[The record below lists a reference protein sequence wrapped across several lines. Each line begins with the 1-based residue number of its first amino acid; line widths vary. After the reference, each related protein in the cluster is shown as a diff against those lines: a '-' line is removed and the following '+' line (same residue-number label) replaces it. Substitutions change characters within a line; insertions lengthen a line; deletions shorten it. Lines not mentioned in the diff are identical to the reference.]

1 MKYLFPAAFMSNMFA
16 MTGLMIVLGLA
27 GHSEAA
33 ADVGIVHGVTVALL
47 FAFSSNARPII
58 LNRATRIKT
67 ESILWTRLL
76 LLVPLGVVAF
86 VLSTNLVEVEASLA
100 GALVLRRCVE
110 WIAEIYVCDMELRKD
125 AKRAVL
131 FLLLQMVFMSA
142 VLTWELTDLPM
153 RLLVMFA
160 WATSPL
166 WIRGHLLLGRF
177 SVRSILIEGGVQ
189 LLPHFGS
196 TAVIGIST
204 YVFRLMIFVLVGKS
218 TAGDLYTAFAI
229 GGLLGSVFAQ
239 AVGPTLVLDEAR
251 EAVLRFPSYLKGV
264 MGMMALGGGALFL
277 WGKTIPDQFQWAGK
291 SGFFWTAVGLSLL
304 GGVVM
309 ILAQRTR
316 LRLLQHHQ
324 DKDVYGPDVLI
335 NILIVASVPY
345 LFHLI
350 GKGALPFLYLLSSS
364 LGLVFYGAAKGMS
377 SVTEKLPSWDV
388 PVKTAIALLLLF
400 PIFIQLSGTIFVN
413 RSYNFDSAGSLLL
426 LPIPIS
432 VLACYGGILLLGS
445 FEKAHLAL
453 TVIFLTFVLV
463 FASSATFSFDRRT
476 HEQAK
481 LILMIQYVLPMFG
494 LVLGQQFFS
503 KDDAKTLIAKTGLSV
518 LTVLVPVQLGFTWLY
533 GFVILSPYLFLFSVY
548 QHLQYV
554 PMIFTAIYIFAL
566 FALWDVQRYRVALVL
581 LGALMG
587 IYIAASLSI
596 LCVGALLLGVLGF
609 AAYKMI
615 YGSNSIKLLVL
626 PALVIGCLVSY
637 IPIMTSSRAFDE
649 KLAAVSVDSLD
660 VTVPRNVAERIDYW
674 KFYARE
680 VLEDPVTLAF
690 GHATPPDRRQY
701 PSAHNYYLDFAYNFG
716 VIALLPLL
724 GLIVFTLITAFKNW
738 KVVAAAPSLLGLAS
752 IVIYIVLV
760 DNSFKVGMRQPY
772 SGILTFFLWGGLL
785 SEMSRISTSNGSP
798 ISE

>member
-131 FLLLQMVFMSA
+131 FLLLQIVFMSA

-752 IVIYIVLV
+752 IVMYIVLV

>member
-503 KDDAKTLIAKTGLSV
+503 KDDAKTLIAKTGFSV

-752 IVIYIVLV
+752 IVMYIVLV